1 MEDLPNYLLC
11 ASFGFPKKE
20 LVQINIRRS
29 GEPEGTA
36 ELDEIP
42 LEQFRDIL
50 VFFKFKPEDI
60 EVARSVYKLLYRE
73 GLNRS
78 QAMERLRAHPR
89 AAHPLVMDMLAFVS
103 QSQRGLA

>member
-60 EVARSVYKLLYRE
+60 DREIGKMQMGYSFNCNLSMTEDGLHRSGLLTRYQRE
-73 GLNRS
+73 ANGAK
-78 QAMERLRAHPR
+78 Q
-89 AAHPLVMDMLAFVS
+89 
-103 QSQRGLA
+103 